1 MSDPRPRKRRR
12 VVTPT
17 LLQMEAVEC
26 GAAAL
31 GIILEHFGRVVALEE
46 LRLKCGVSRDG
57 SKASNMMRA
66 AREYGLEAT
75 GFRLE
80 LNTVVDAQLPC
91 IVFWNFNHFV
101 VLEGFGPRWVYLNDP
116 ASGPRTVTYEEFDN
130 GFTGITLTFRP
141 GPAFERSGRRPSLAA
156 ALRVR
161 VRHSGE
167 GILFA
172 ALTGLALVVPGLLFP
187 VFAGIFVDKILVSRL
202 EDWFRPLLLV
212 MAVTIVVQGAL
223 TVLQRATLLRLET
236 KISVTS
242 SSRFLWHV
250 LRLPLEFYSQ
260 RYGGEISTRVRLND
274 DVAGFLAGRLTVA
287 AVDALLVV
295 FYALLMLAYDAALTA
310 IGVGTVAL
318 LVIVTTYVNRMRVD
332 GNARVQQEN
341 GKATGVMLGGLSSIE
356 SVKASGGETDLF
368 SLWAG
373 HQAKYVNARQQ
384 LGISTQLFL
393 AAPPLLIALTG
404 ALVLGLGALRVMAG
418 TLSIGQLVAFQ
429 ALMTGFLIPIE
440 RLVQLAAEAQ
450 QMKGNMSRLDDVM
463 RYQADPGSALD
474 EAAPDAPL
482 IAGRL
487 RGEVEFRDVTF
498 GYSRFE
504 PPLLGEL
511 SLHLAP
517 GERVALVGPS
527 GCGKS
532 TVAKLAASLYVPW
545 AGRITFDGMPP
556 GAVPTAMLR
565 NSIAMVDQD
574 ISLFEGTVR
583 DNLTLWDAT
592 VPDATLVRAAQ
603 DACIHDDIIARRGGY
618 DSIVSEGGGNFSGGQ
633 RQRLE
638 IARALVTGPRVLIL
652 DEATSALD
660 TITEH
665 RIAEHLRVRGCTCVI
680 IAHRL
685 STIRDADEII
695 VLNRGQVAQRGT
707 HDELMRRPD
716 GTYAR
721 LVRES

>member
-1 MSDPRPRKRRR
+1 
-12 VVTPT
+12 
-17 LLQMEAVEC
+17 MEAVEC

-46 LRLKCGVSRDG
+46 LRVKCGVSRDG

-66 AREYGLEAT
+66 AREYHLEAT
-75 GFRLE
+75 GYKLE
-80 LNTVVDAQLPC
+80 LSTVVEAQLPC

-116 ASGPRTVTYEEFDN
+116 ASGPRKVTYEEFDAA
-130 GFTGITLTFRP
+130 FTGITLTFRP
-141 GPAFERSGRRPSLAA
+141 GPAFERSGRRPSLVA
-156 ALRVR
+156 ALQSR
-161 VRHSGE
+161 VRHSG
-167 GILFA
+167 GAILFA
-172 ALTGLALVVPGLLFP
+172 ALVGLALVVPGLLFP
-187 VFAGIFVDKILVSRL
+187 VFAGIFVDKILISHL
-202 EDWFRPLLLV
+202 DDWFRPLLLV

-236 KISVTS
+236 KIAVTS
-242 SSRFLWHV
+242 SSRFLWHA
-250 LRLPLEFYSQ
+250 LRLPIEFYSQ

-287 AVDALLVV
+287 AVDALLVL

-310 IGVGTVAL
+310 IGVGTVVL

-373 HQAKYVNARQQ
+373 HQANYVNAKQQ

-393 AAPPLLIALTG
+393 AVPPLLIALTG

-418 TLSIGQLVAFQ
+418 ALSIGQLVAFQ

-450 QMKGNMSRLDDVM
+450 QMKGNMRRLDDVM
-463 RYQADPGSALD
+463 RYEADLGSALGGATSD
-474 EAAPDAPL
+474 SPP
-482 IAGRL
+482 IVGRL

-532 TVAKLAASLYVPW
+532 TVAKLAASLYSPW
-545 AGRITFDGMPP
+545 AGRITFDGLPP
-556 GAVPTAMLR
+556 DEVPTPLLR

-618 DSIVSEGGGNFSGGQ
+618 DGIVSEGGGNFSGGQ

-638 IARALVTGPRVLIL
+638 IARALVTSPRVLIL

-665 RIAEHLRVRGCTCVI
+665 RIAEHLRERGCTCVI

-707 HDELMRRPD
+707 HDELMQRPD